1 MEELTVS
8 GEEDLN
14 EAYWKSLLE
23 EAEQVRSLGE
33 EVVGEVESLQ
43 GVDEEAWRAAE
54 ESLSKGEILELQVK
68 GCNRGGLL
76 VDWKGI
82 TGFIPL
88 SHLDGL
94 PSGLKEEELR
104 EELAL
109 RVGQPL
115 RLKIIEVEP
124 ERGRLVLSQ
133 RALGWIADP
142 QGLLENL
149 IPGEVRQGRVI
160 RLCDFGAFV
169 DLGGFDG
176 LLHISELSWHHVEHP
191 SEVLEVGQDMDVYI
205 LDVDRER
212 KRVALSLKRLEPDP
226 WSLAAEKYEVGQIV
240 EGTVTKVVDFGA
252 FMRVEEGL
260 EGLIHI
266 SELAEGNFLHPHNV
280 VQEGNVVKAR
290 ILNID
295 PARRRM
301 GLSLRQA

>member
-1 MEELTVS
+1 M
-8 GEEDLN
+8 EDLTASGREDLD

-23 EAEQVRSLGE
+23 EAEQPRSLGE
-33 EVVGEVESLQ
+33 EVVEEAESLR
-43 GVDEEAWRAAE
+43 GIDKEAWRAAE

-82 TGFIPL
+82 TGFVPI

-104 EELAL
+104 EELVL
-109 RVGQPL
+109 RVGQL
-115 RLKIIEVEP
+115 IRLKIIEVEL

-133 RALGWIADP
+133 RAVGWTENS

-149 IPGEVRQGRVI
+149 TPGEVRRGEVT

-176 LLHISELSWHHVEHP
+176 LVHISELSWRHVEHP
-191 SEVLEVGQDMDVYI
+191 REVLEVGQKRDVYI

-212 KRVALSLKRLEPDP
+212 QRVALSLKRLEPDP
-226 WSLAAEKYEVGQIV
+226 WSLAAENYKVGQIV
-240 EGTVTKVVDFGA
+240 EGVVTNVVDFGA
-252 FMRVEEGL
+252 FVRVEEGL

-280 VQEGNVVKAR
+280 VQEGDVVKAR
-290 ILNID
+290 ILKID

>member
-1 MEELTVS
+1 MEDLTAS
-8 GEEDLN
+8 GEEDLD
-14 EAYWKSLLE
+14 ETYWKSLLE
-23 EAEQVRSLGE
+23 EAEQAGPLE
-33 EVVGEVESLQ
+33 EVIEEAEGLQ
-43 GVDEEAWRAAE
+43 GIDEEAWRAAE

-68 GCNRGGLL
+68 GWNRGGLL

-82 TGFIPL
+82 TGFVPI

-94 PSGLKEEELR
+94 PSGLQEGELR
-104 EELAL
+104 EELAH
-109 RVGQPL
+109 RVGRPL
-115 RLKIIEVEP
+115 RLKIIEVDS

-133 RALGWIADP
+133 RAVGWSKES

-149 IPGEVRQGRVI
+149 VPGEVRPGRVT

-169 DLGGFDG
+169 DLGGFEG
-176 LLHISELSWHHVEHP
+176 LLHISELSWRRVEHP
-191 SEVLEVGQDMDVYI
+191 REVLEAGEEREVYI

-226 WSLAAEKYEVGQIV
+226 WSLATEKYEVGQIV
-240 EGTVTKVVDFGA
+240 EGTVTNVVDFGA
-252 FMRVEEGL
+252 FVRVEEGL

-280 VQEGNVVKAR
+280 VQEGDVVKAR
-290 ILNID
+290 ILKIE

-301 GLSLRQA
+301 GLSLRQV

>member
-1 MEELTVS
+1 
-8 GEEDLN
+8 
-14 EAYWKSLLE
+14 
-23 EAEQVRSLGE
+23 
-33 EVVGEVESLQ
+33 
-43 GVDEEAWRAAE
+43 
-54 ESLSKGEILELQVK
+54 
-68 GCNRGGLL
+68 
-76 VDWKGI
+76 I

-133 RALGWIADP
+133 MALGWIADP

-280 VQEGNVVKAR
+280 VQEGDVVKAR

-295 PARRRM
+295 PARKRM

>member
-1 MEELTVS
+1 M
-8 GEEDLN
+8 
-14 EAYWKSLLE
+14 
-23 EAEQVRSLGE
+23 RRLGE
-33 EVVGEVESLQ
+33 P
-43 GVDEEAWRAAE
+43 
-54 ESLSKGEILELQVK
+54 LS
-68 GCNRGGLL
+68 NRGGLL

-82 TGFIPL
+82 TGFVPI

-94 PSGLKEEELR
+94 ASGLKEEELR

-133 RALGWIADP
+133 RALGWTGDP
-142 QGLLENL
+142 QGLLESL
-149 IPGEVRQGRVI
+149 TPGEVRRGQVT

-176 LLHISELSWHHVEHP
+176 LLHISELSWRHVEHP
-191 SEVLEVGQDMDVYI
+191 REVLEVGQETDVYI

-212 KRVALSLKRLEPDP
+212 RRVALSLKRLEPDP

-240 EGTVTKVVDFGA
+240 EGTVTNVVDFGA
-252 FMRVEEGL
+252 FLRVEEGL

-280 VQEGNVVKAR
+280 VQEGDVVKAL